1 MERKILWVGLFIL
14 TALVTGA
21 VLFSIYGQKEFKGV
35 EISPPPLAPDFS
47 GLITYDG
54 QDVHLEDYE
63 GKIVLLFFGY
73 TNCPDVCPTTLAR
86 LKQVEATLAVKS
98 NDVAVIM
105 VTTDPSRDTPQ
116 RLKSYLANFNPSFI
130 GVTGQPADLATAWA
144 NYGVSVLD
152 DGTTHSARVYVID
165 STSRLRMT
173 FPAEM
178 SPDDMVS
185 DLLLLMGEAQ

>member
-1 MERKILWVGLFIL
+1 MERKILWAGLFIL
-14 TALVTGA
+14 AALVTGA
-21 VLFSIYGQKEFKGV
+21 VLISIYSQKEFKGV
-35 EISPPPLAPDFS
+35 EISPAPIAPDFS

-63 GKIVLLFFGY
+63 GQIVLLFFGY
-73 TNCPDVCPTTLAR
+73 TNCPDECPATLAR
-86 LKQVEATLAVKS
+86 LKQVVATLAGKS
-98 NDVAVIM
+98 NDVTVIM
-105 VTTDPSRDTPQ
+105 VTTDPSRDTPE
-116 RLKSYLANFNPSFI
+116 RLKSYLANFNPAFI
-130 GVTGQPADLATAWA
+130 GVTGQTADLASAWE

>member
-1 MERKILWVGLFIL
+1 MERKILWAGLLIL

-35 EISPPPLAPDFS
+35 EISPAPLAPEFS
-47 GLITYDG
+47 GLTTRDG
-54 QDVHLEDYE
+54 SSVRLEAYK
-63 GKIVLLFFGY
+63 GKTVLLFFGY

-86 LKQVEATLAVKS
+86 LKQVEASLAEKS

-105 VTTDPSRDTPQ
+105 VTTDPLRDTAE

-130 GVTGQPADLATAWA
+130 GVTGQPTDLAAAWA
-144 NYGVSVLD
+144 NYGVSVLE

-165 STSRLRMT
+165 PKGRLRMT

-178 SPDDMVS
+178 TPEDMVS
-185 DLLLLMGEAQ
+185 DLLLLMSEEQ

>member
-1 MERKILWVGLFIL
+1 MERKILWTGLFIL

-35 EISPPPLAPDFS
+35 EISPPPIAPELS
-47 GLITYDG
+47 GLSGYDG
-54 QDVHLEDYE
+54 SGARLEDYE

-73 TNCPDVCPTTLAR
+73 TNCPDECPTTMAR
-86 LKQVEATLAVKS
+86 LKQTVATLAGKS
-98 NDVAVIM
+98 KDVAVIM

-116 RLKSYLANFNPSFI
+116 RLKSYLANFNPSFM

-165 STSRLRMT
+165 PKGRLRMT

-178 SPDDMVS
+178 TPEDMVS
-185 DLLLLMGEAQ
+185 DLLLLMREDQ

>member
-1 MERKILWVGLFIL
+1 MERKILWAGLFIL

-21 VLFSIYGQKEFKGV
+21 VFISIYGQREFKGV
-35 EISPPPLAPDFS
+35 EISRSPLAPDFS

-86 LKQVEATLAVKS
+86 LKQVEASLAEKS

-105 VTTDPSRDTPQ
+105 VTTDPSRDTTQ
-116 RLKSYLANFNPSFI
+116 KLKSYLANFNPSFI
-130 GVTGQPADLATAWA
+130 GVTGQPADLAAAWA

-165 STSRLRMT
+165 PKGHLRMT

-178 SPDDMVS
+178 TPDDMVS
-185 DLLLLMGEAQ
+185 DLLLLMGEGQ